1 MPSFAYQAKDAS
13 GKSVNGV
20 IEAENERVLRAKL
33 REMNYYVT
41 GITQKQTAGLN
52 ADVGTMF
59 GGILGKFKGVSEQA
73 LVVFARQFATM
84 INAGLAM
91 VRCLDVLGI
100 QTEDAQL
107 KPVIVQVR
115 REVEGGSTLANAL
128 GKFPKVFSPLF
139 VNMVRAGELGGI
151 LDEVLNRLAGFL
163 EKDFNL
169 KKKVKSAMTYPMVIL
184 VMAIAIVIFLVT
196 FILPTFVSLFEG
208 MQMKLPLPTK
218 ILISF
223 TNGARNPVALLI
235 TGAVLVGGFIL
246 FRRWTSTQ
254 AGRYQFDKFK
264 LKLPVFGMLIRK
276 VAISRFCRTLG
287 ALLQSGVPIMQAL
300 EIVGKA
306 SGNEVIAETVNKVR
320 ESVREGESIA
330 VPLNLSGLF
339 PPLVTQMVAVGEE
352 TGNLDGMLQK
362 IADFYDV
369 EVEYMLASLTSLL
382 EPILILAMGFVV
394 GFIVISVFLPLYQII
409 GNIK

>member
-52 ADVGTMF
+52 ADVTTLF
-59 GGILGKFKGVSEQA
+59 GGVVGKLKGVSEQA

-100 QTEDAQL
+100 QTEDTQL

-139 VNMVRAGELGGI
+139 INMVRAGELGGI

-184 VMAIAIVIFLVT
+184 VMAIVIVFFLVT
-196 FILPTFVSLFEG
+196 FILPTFVSLFVG

-218 ILISF
+218 ILIAF
-223 TNGARNPVALLI
+223 TNGARNPVVLI
-235 TGAVLVGGFIL
+235 ISAVVVVGGFFL
-246 FRRWTSTQ
+246 FKRWTATQ
-254 AGRYQFDKFK
+254 TGRYQFDKFK

-306 SGNEVIAETVNKVR
+306 SGNEVIAETVTKVR

-352 TGNLDGMLQK
+352 TGNLDGMLAK

-382 EPILILAMGFVV
+382 EPMLILAMGFVV

>member
-41 GITQKQTAGLN
+41 GITQKQTSGLN
-52 ADVGTMF
+52 ADVTSLF
-59 GGILGKFKGVSEQA
+59 GGVMGRIKGVSEQA
-73 LVVFARQFATM
+73 LVVFSRQFATM

-128 GKFPKVFSPLF
+128 AKFPRVFSPLF
-139 VNMVRAGELGGI
+139 INMVRAGELGGI
-151 LDEVLNRLAGFL
+151 LDEVLNCLAGFL

-184 VMAIAIVIFLVT
+184 VMAVIIVLFLVT

-208 MQMKLPLPTK
+208 MSMKLPLPTK
-218 ILISF
+218 ILIGF
-223 TNGARNPVALLI
+223 TNGARNPVVIIA
-235 TGAVLVGGFIL
+235 TVVVVAVLFFVFK
-246 FRRWTSTQ
+246 RWTATQ
-254 AGRYQFDKFK
+254 TGRYQFDKFK

-306 SGNEVIAETVNKVR
+306 SGNEVVAETVTKVR

-352 TGNLDGMLQK
+352 TGNLDGMLVK

-382 EPILILAMGFVV
+382 EPMLILAMGFVV

>member
-1 MPSFAYQAKDAS
+1 MPSFAYQAKDAQ

-20 IEAENERVLRAKL
+20 IEAENERMLRAKL

-41 GITQKQTAGLN
+41 GIAQKPSGMLQS
-52 ADVGTMF
+52 DVGAVF
-59 GGILGKFKGVSEQA
+59 GKLRGVSEQA

-91 VRCLDVLGI
+91 VRCLDVLSV
-100 QTEDAQL
+100 QTEDSQL
-107 KPVIVQVR
+107 KPIITAVR

-128 GKFPKVFSPLF
+128 GKFPKVFSQLF

-151 LDEVLNRLAGFL
+151 LDDVLNRLATFL
-163 EKDFNL
+163 EKDYNL

-184 VMAIAIVIFLVT
+184 VMAVLISLFLVM

-208 MQMKLPLPTK
+208 MQMKLPVPTK
-218 ILISF
+218 ILIGF
-223 TNGARNPVALLI
+223 TNGARNPYISIPVAI
-235 TGAVLVGGFIL
+235 VLVIAYVIFL
-246 FRRWTSTQ
+246 
-254 AGRYQFDKFK
+254 RYVATKKGKRQYDAFK
-264 LKLPVFGMLIRK
+264 LKLPVFGQLIRK

-306 SGNEVIAETVNKVR
+306 SGNEVVSETVYKVR

-330 VPLNLSGLF
+330 VPLQLSGMF

-352 TGNLDGMLQK
+352 TGNLDGMLTK
-362 IADFYDV
+362 IADFYDT
-369 EVEYMLASLTSLL
+369 EVEYMLAALTSLL
-382 EPILILAMGFVV
+382 EPMMIVAMGFIV

>member
-1 MPSFAYQAKDAS
+1 MPSFAYQAKDS
-13 GKSVNGV
+13 TGKSVNGV

-41 GITQKQTAGLN
+41 GITQKQTTGLN
-52 ADVGTMF
+52 ADVGQIF
-59 GGILGKFKGVSEQA
+59 QRFRGVNEQA

-91 VRCLDVLGI
+91 VRCLDVLSV
-100 QTEDAQL
+100 QTEDGVL
-107 KPVIVQVR
+107 KPVITAVR
-115 REVEGGSTLANAL
+115 REVEGGSTLAAAL

-151 LDEVLNRLAGFL
+151 LDDVLNRLATFL

-169 KKKVKSAMTYPMVIL
+169 KKKVKSAMTYPAVIL
-184 VMAIAIVIFLVT
+184 VMAVLIVMFLVIF
-196 FILPTFVSLFEG
+196 IMPTFVELFAG
-208 MQMKLPLPTK
+208 MNMKLPVPTK
-218 ILISF
+218 ILIAF
-223 TNGARNPVALLI
+223 TNGARNPYIFVPTIIAAI
-235 TGAVLVGGFIL
+235 VGFFL
-246 FRRWTSTQ
+246 FNRYTSTQ
-254 AGRYQFDKFK
+254 IGRRQYDAFK
-264 LKLPVFGMLIRK
+264 LKLPVFGILIRK

-287 ALLQSGVPIMQAL
+287 TLLQSGVPIMQAL

-306 SGNEVIAETVNKVR
+306 SGNEVVAETVNKVR

-330 VPLNLSGLF
+330 VPLQLSGLF

-352 TGNLDGMLQK
+352 TGNLDGMLSK
-362 IADFYDV
+362 ISDFYDT

-382 EPILILAMGFVV
+382 EPILILIMGFIV

>member
-1 MPSFAYQAKDAS
+1 MPSFAYQAKDQA

-52 ADVGTMF
+52 ADVGAIF
-59 GGILGKFKGVSEQA
+59 SKWRSVNEQA

-91 VRCLDVLGI
+91 VRCLDVLSI
-100 QTEDAQL
+100 QTEDPVL
-107 KPVIVQVR
+107 KPVITAVR
-115 REVEGGSTLANAL
+115 REVEGGSTLAAGL
-128 GKFPKVFSPLF
+128 AKFPKVFSPLF
-139 VNMVRAGELGGI
+139 TNMVRAGELGGI
-151 LDEVLNRLAGFL
+151 LDDVLNRLATFL

-169 KKKVKSAMTYPMVIL
+169 KKKVKSAMTYPAVIL
-184 VMAIAIVIFLVT
+184 VMAVLIVMFLVIF
-196 FILPTFVSLFEG
+196 IMPTFVELFNG
-208 MQMKLPLPTK
+208 MQMTLPVPTK

-223 TNGARNPVALLI
+223 TNSARNPYIVIPTVIAMIVA
-235 TGAVLVGGFIL
+235 FII
-246 FRRWTSTQ
+246 FKRYTATQIGRRQ
-254 AGRYQFDKFK
+254 YDAFK

-287 ALLQSGVPIMQAL
+287 TLLQSGVPIMQAL

-306 SGNEVIAETVNKVR
+306 SGNEVVAETVIKVR

-330 VPLNLSGLF
+330 VPLQLSGLF

-352 TGNLDGMLQK
+352 TGNLDGMLSK
-362 IADFYDV
+362 ISDFYDT

-382 EPILILAMGFVV
+382 EPILILAMGFIV

>member
-1 MPSFAYQAKDAS
+1 MPSFAYQAKDS
-13 GKSVNGV
+13 TGKSVNGV

-41 GITQKQTAGLN
+41 GITQKQTSGLN
-52 ADVGTMF
+52 ADVGQIF
-59 GGILGKFKGVSEQA
+59 QRFRGVNEQA

-91 VRCLDVLGI
+91 VRCLDVFSI
-100 QTEDAQL
+100 QTEDGVL
-107 KPVIVQVR
+107 KPVITAVR
-115 REVEGGSTLANAL
+115 REVEGGSTLAAAL

-139 VNMVRAGELGGI
+139 TNMVRAGELGGI
-151 LDEVLNRLAGFL
+151 LDDVLNRLATFL

-169 KKKVKSAMTYPMVIL
+169 KKKVKSAMTYPAVIL
-184 VMAIAIVIFLVT
+184 VMAVLIVLFLVL
-196 FILPTFVSLFEG
+196 FIMPTFVELFNG
-208 MQMKLPLPTK
+208 MHMKLPVPTM
-218 ILISF
+218 ILIGF
-223 TNGARNPVALLI
+223 TNAARNPYIFIPTIVLTVVA
-235 TGAVLVGGFIL
+235 FIL
-246 FRRWTSTQ
+246 FNRYTSTQ
-254 AGRYQFDKFK
+254 VGRRQYDAFK

-287 ALLQSGVPIMQAL
+287 TLLQSGVPIMQAL

-306 SGNEVIAETVNKVR
+306 SGNEVVAETVNKVR

-330 VPLNLSGLF
+330 VPLQLSGLF

-352 TGNLDGMLQK
+352 TGNLDGMLSK
-362 IADFYDV
+362 ISDFYDT

-382 EPILILAMGFVV
+382 EPILILVMGFIV

>member
-1 MPSFAYQAKDAS
+1 MPSFAYQAKDAA
-13 GKSVNGV
+13 GKTVNGV

-41 GITQKQTAGLN
+41 GITQKSSSVMHT
-52 ADVGTMF
+52 D
-59 GGILGKFKGVSEQA
+59 LGALMGRFKGVGEQA

-91 VRCLDVLGI
+91 VRCLDVLGV

-107 KPVIVQVR
+107 KPIIVAVR
-115 REVEGGSTLANAL
+115 REVEGGSTLAAAL

-151 LDEVLNRLAGFL
+151 LDDVLNRLAGFL

-169 KKKVKSAMTYPMVIL
+169 KKKVKSAMTYPIVIL
-184 VMAIAIVIFLVT
+184 VMAVAIVIFLVT
-196 FILPTFVSLFEG
+196 FILPTFVQMFEQ
-208 MQMKLPLPTK
+208 MNMKLPLPTQ
-218 ILISF
+218 ILIWF
-223 TNGARNPVALLI
+223 TISVRNPY
-235 TGAVLVGGFIL
+235 IL
-246 FRRWTSTQ
+246 FPTLIVLAIAAVIFNRYVSTP
-254 AGRYQFDKFK
+254 AGRRQFDAFK

-287 ALLQSGVPIMQAL
+287 TLLQSGVPIMQAL

-306 SGNEVIAETVNKVR
+306 SGNEVVAETVAKVR
-320 ESVREGESIA
+320 DSVREGESIA
-330 VPLNLSGLF
+330 VPLQLSGMF

-352 TGNLDGMLQK
+352 TGNLDGMLSK
-362 IADFYDV
+362 IADFYDT
-369 EVEYMLASLTSLL
+369 EVDYMLASLTSLL
-382 EPILILAMGFVV
+382 EPLMILGMGFVV

-409 GNIK
+409 GNIH

>member
-52 ADVGTMF
+52 ADVTTVF
-59 GGILGKFKGVSEQA
+59 GSVVGRLKGVSEQA

-128 GKFPKVFSPLF
+128 AKFPKVFSPLF

-169 KKKVKSAMTYPMVIL
+169 KKKVKSAMTYPAVIL
-184 VMAIAIVIFLVT
+184 VMAIVIVFFLVT
-196 FILPTFVSLFEG
+196 FILPTFVSLFVG
-208 MQMKLPLPTK
+208 MEMKLPLPTK
-218 ILISF
+218 ILIAF
-223 TNGARNPVALLI
+223 TNGARNPVILI
-235 TGAVLVGGFIL
+235 ISAVVLGVGFFL
-246 FRRWTSTQ
+246 FKKWTSTQ
-254 AGRYQFDKFK
+254 TGRYQYDKFK

-276 VAISRFCRTLG
+276 VSISRFCRTLG

-306 SGNEVIAETVNKVR
+306 SGNEVIAETVTKVR

-352 TGNLDGMLQK
+352 TGNLDGMLAK

-382 EPILILAMGFVV
+382 EPLLILAMGFVV

>member
-1 MPSFAYQAKDAS
+1 MPSFAYQAKDS
-13 GKSVNGV
+13 TGRSVNGI

-33 REMNYYVT
+33 REMNYFVT
-41 GITQKQTAGLN
+41 GISEKSTGVLTT
-52 ADVGTMF
+52 D
-59 GGILGKFKGVSEQA
+59 LGAVFSRIRGVNEQA
-73 LVVFARQFATM
+73 LVVFSRQFATM

-91 VRCLDVLGI
+91 VRCLDVLSV
-100 QTEDAQL
+100 QTEDKML
-107 KPVIVQVR
+107 RDVIIAVR
-115 REVEGGSTLANAL
+115 RDVEGGSTLANAL
-128 GKFPKVFSPLF
+128 GKFPKVFTALF

-151 LDEVLNRLAGFL
+151 LDEVLNRLATFL
-163 EKDFNL
+163 EKDYNL
-169 KKKVKSAMTYPMVIL
+169 KKKVKAAMTYPLVIL
-184 VMAIAIVIFLVT
+184 VMAVLIVFFLVT
-196 FILPTFVSLFEG
+196 FIMPTFVELFVG
-208 MQMKLPLPTK
+208 MNMKLPWPTK
-218 ILISF
+218 ILIGV
-223 TNGARNPVALLI
+223 TNGLGHWQIDLAILAVFIVAL
-235 TGAVLVGGFIL
+235 IL
-246 FRRWTSTQ
+246 FRRYVSTP
-254 AGRYQFDKFK
+254 AGRLQYDKFK

-306 SGNEVIAETVNKVR
+306 SGNEVVAQTVLRVR

-330 VPLNLSGLF
+330 LPLQLSGLF

-352 TGNLDGMLQK
+352 TGNLDGMLTK
-362 IADFYDV
+362 IADFYDT

-382 EPILILAMGFVV
+382 EPLMILIMGFIV

>member
-1 MPSFAYQAKDAS
+1 M
-13 GKSVNGV
+13 
-20 IEAENERVLRAKL
+20 
-33 REMNYYVT
+33 
-41 GITQKQTAGLN
+41 
-52 ADVGTMF
+52 
-59 GGILGKFKGVSEQA
+59 
-73 LVVFARQFATM
+73 
-84 INAGLAM
+84 
-91 VRCLDVLGI
+91 LGI

-107 KPVIVQVR
+107 KPVIIQVR
-115 REVEGGSTLANAL
+115 REVEGGSTLASAL

-184 VMAIAIVIFLVT
+184 VMAVFIVLFLVT
-196 FILPTFVSLFEG
+196 FILPTFVSLFSG
-208 MQMKLPLPTK
+208 MSMKLPLPTK
-218 ILISF
+218 ILIGF
-223 TNGARNPVALLI
+223 TQGARNPVAIVI
-235 TGAVLVGGFIL
+235 TLVVLGVGFFL
-246 FRRWTSTQ
+246 FKRWTATQ
-254 AGRYQFDKFK
+254 VGRYQYDKFK

-306 SGNEVIAETVNKVR
+306 SGNEVIAETVTKVR

-352 TGNLDGMLQK
+352 TGNLDGMLTK

-382 EPILILAMGFVV
+382 EPMLILAMGFVV

>member
-41 GITQKQTAGLN
+41 GITQKQTVGLN

-59 GGILGKFKGVSEQA
+59 GGIIGKFKGVSEQA

-91 VRCLDVLGI
+91 VRCLDVLGV
-100 QTEDAQL
+100 QTEDSQL
-107 KPVIVQVR
+107 KPIIVAVR
-115 REVEGGSTLANAL
+115 REVEGGSTLAAAL

-139 VNMVRAGELGGI
+139 TNMVRAGELGGI
-151 LDEVLNRLAGFL
+151 LDDVLNRLAGFL

-169 KKKVKSAMTYPMVIL
+169 KKKVKSAMTYPTVIL
-184 VMAIAIVIFLVT
+184 VMAIGIVIFLVT
-196 FILPTFVSLFEG
+196 FILPTFVAMFQQ
-208 MQMKLPLPTK
+208 MDMKLPLPTE
-218 ILISF
+218 ILIVF
-223 TNGARNPVALLI
+223 TVSARNPYILIPALVVLALAFVA
-235 TGAVLVGGFIL
+235 FN
-246 FRRWTSTQ
+246 RYTSTPV
-254 AGRYQFDKFK
+254 GRRQYDAFK

-287 ALLQSGVPIMQAL
+287 TLLQSGVPIMPAL

-306 SGNEVIAETVNKVR
+306 SGNEVVAETVYKVR

-330 VPLNLSGLF
+330 VPLQLSGMF
-339 PPLVTQMVAVGEE
+339 PPLVTQMVSVGEE
-352 TGNLDGMLQK
+352 TGNLDGMLAK
-362 IADFYDV
+362 IADFYDT
-369 EVEYMLASLTSLL
+369 EVEYMLAALTSLL
-382 EPILILAMGFVV
+382 EPMLILAMGFVV

>member
-1 MPSFAYQAKDAS
+1 MPSFAYQAKDS
-13 GKSVNGV
+13 TGKSVNGV

-41 GITQKQTAGLN
+41 GITQKQTSGLN
-52 ADVGTMF
+52 ADIGQVF
-59 GGILGKFKGVSEQA
+59 QRFRGVNEQA

-91 VRCLDVLGI
+91 VRCLDVLSI
-100 QTEDAQL
+100 QTEDGVL
-107 KPVIVQVR
+107 KPVITAVR
-115 REVEGGSTLANAL
+115 REVEGGSTLAAAL

-139 VNMVRAGELGGI
+139 TNMVRAGELGGI
-151 LDEVLNRLAGFL
+151 LDDVLNRLATFL

-169 KKKVKSAMTYPMVIL
+169 KKKVKSAMTYPAVIL
-184 VMAIAIVIFLVT
+184 VMAVLIVLFLVIF
-196 FILPTFVSLFEG
+196 IMPTFVELFNG
-208 MQMKLPLPTK
+208 MHMALPVPTK
-218 ILISF
+218 ILIAF
-223 TNGARNPVALLI
+223 TNGARNPYIVTPAI
-235 TGAVLVGGFIL
+235 VILVVGFIL
-246 FRRWTSTQ
+246 FNRYTSTQ
-254 AGRYQFDKFK
+254 IGRRQFDAFK

-287 ALLQSGVPIMQAL
+287 TLLQSGVPIMQAL

-306 SGNEVIAETVNKVR
+306 SGNEVVAETVNKVR

-330 VPLNLSGLF
+330 VPLQLSGLF

-352 TGNLDGMLQK
+352 TGNLDGMLSK
-362 IADFYDV
+362 ISDFYDT

-382 EPILILAMGFVV
+382 EPLLILFMGFIV

>member
-1 MPSFAYQAKDAS
+1 MPSFAYQAKDAA
-13 GKSVNGV
+13 GKTVNGV

-41 GITQKQTAGLN
+41 GITRKNSGVMN
-52 ADVGTMF
+52 ADIGAVF
-59 GGILGKFKGVSEQA
+59 SKFKGVSEQA

-91 VRCLDVLGI
+91 VRCLDVLGV

-107 KPVIVQVR
+107 KPIIVAVR
-115 REVEGGSTLANAL
+115 REVEGGSTLAAAL

-151 LDEVLNRLAGFL
+151 LDDVLNRLAGFL

-169 KKKVKSAMTYPMVIL
+169 KKKVKSAMTYPTVIL
-184 VMAIAIVIFLVT
+184 VMAVGIVIFLVT
-196 FILPTFVSLFEG
+196 FILPTFVSMFEQ
-208 MQMKLPLPTK
+208 MDMKLPLPTK
-218 ILISF
+218 ILILF
-223 TNGARNPVALLI
+223 TVGARNPYILFPTI
-235 TGAVLVGGFIL
+235 AVLVVGFIL
-246 FRRWTSTQ
+246 FQRYTSTPV
-254 AGRYQFDKFK
+254 GRRQFDAFK

-287 ALLQSGVPIMQAL
+287 TLLQSGVPIMQAL

-306 SGNEVIAETVNKVR
+306 SGNEVVAETVNKVR
-320 ESVREGESIA
+320 DSVREGESIA
-330 VPLNLSGLF
+330 VPLQLSGMF
-339 PPLVTQMVAVGEE
+339 PPLVTQMVSVGEE
-352 TGNLDGMLQK
+352 TGNLDGMLSK
-362 IADFYDV
+362 IADFYDT
-369 EVEYMLASLTSLL
+369 EVDYMLASLTSLL
-382 EPILILAMGFVV
+382 EPMMILGMGFVV

-409 GNIK
+409 GNIH

>member
-128 GKFPKVFSPLF
+128 AKFPKVFTPLF

-196 FILPTFVSLFEG
+196 FILPTFVSLFVG
-208 MQMKLPLPTK
+208 MNMKLPLPTQ
-218 ILISF
+218 ILIKF
-223 TNGARNPVALLI
+223 TEGARNPIVLGI
-235 TGAVLVGGFIL
+235 TAVVLVGGFFL
-246 FRRWTSTQ
+246 FKRWTSTQ

-306 SGNEVIAETVNKVR
+306 SGNEVIAETVGKVR

-352 TGNLDGMLQK
+352 TGNLDGMLAK

>member
-1 MPSFAYQAKDAS
+1 MPSFAYQAKDAT

-41 GITQKQTAGLN
+41 GITQKQTTGLN
-52 ADVGTMF
+52 TDIGQYF
-59 GGILGKFKGVSEQA
+59 SKFQGVNEQA

-91 VRCLDVLGI
+91 VRCLDVLSV
-100 QTEDAQL
+100 QTEDGVL
-107 KPVIVQVR
+107 KPVITAVR
-115 REVEGGSTLANAL
+115 REVEGGSTLAAAL

-151 LDEVLNRLAGFL
+151 LDDVLNRLATFL

-169 KKKVKSAMTYPMVIL
+169 KKKVKSAMTYPAVIL
-184 VMAIAIVIFLVT
+184 VMAVLIVLFLVV
-196 FILPTFVSLFEG
+196 FIMPTFVELFNG
-208 MQMKLPLPTK
+208 MQMTLPVPTK
-218 ILISF
+218 ILIAF
-223 TNGARNPVALLI
+223 TNGARNPYVVVPVI
-235 TGAVLVGGFIL
+235 VLSIIAFIL
-246 FRRWTSTQ
+246 FNRYTSTQ
-254 AGRYQFDKFK
+254 VGRRQYDAFK

-287 ALLQSGVPIMQAL
+287 TLLQSGVPIMQAL

-330 VPLNLSGLF
+330 VPLQLSGLF

-352 TGNLDGMLQK
+352 TGNLDGMLSK
-362 IADFYDV
+362 ISDFYDT

-382 EPILILAMGFVV
+382 EPILILVMGFIV
-394 GFIVISVFLPLYQII
+394 GFIVVSVFLPLYQII